1 VTIPTNT
8 ESTWT
13 IAQLWARLDRVA
25 GLVVAG
31 LVVISATLSRHAP
44 PGRRIRDDVPLM
56 PRIDRRTWL
65 IFGGYAVAFVLVAMA
80 NIAHLPPLVR
90 FVFAV
95 VALAGG
101 AVAVSEATE
110 RLAHRMS
117 PAATGV
123 VQSTL
128 GNLPELFLA
137 VFALQAGLTGVVAAA
152 LVGSVLGNALFV
164 LGLALVTGGLRHGK
178 LHFSAAA
185 NRLYATELLLGVAA
199 LIIPFLAT
207 QPGAPDFGHA
217 EELSAFV
224 AVVLLILFAISVPIS
239 LRLKE
244 KPPGTVENEEAR
256 AEPEAV
262 PHHVQPLGQ
271 TLALLAGSAASAAFV
286 ADWFVEA
293 LEPAMGAIGM
303 SEAFAGLI
311 VVAVAGNAIEHL
323 AGVTAAYKNRG
334 DLSMSLILNSAL
346 QVVLF
351 LAPVIVLL
359 SFFVAP
365 MPLTLIFD
373 PLLLGTLAV
382 TVLLVYAMVVD
393 GEANAFEGAMLLGLY
408 AIIGAAVWFGPAI
421 GT

>member
-1 VTIPTNT
+1 MM
-8 ESTWT
+8 
-13 IAQLWARLDRVA
+13 
-25 GLVVAG
+25 
-31 LVVISATLSRHAP
+31 SATM
-44 PGRRIRDDVPLM
+44 LM
-56 PRIDRRTWL
+56 RVDRRTWI
-65 IFGGYAVAFVLVAMA
+65 IFGGYAVAFVLVAIV
-80 NIAHLPPLVR
+80 NLLQLPPIVR

-95 VALAGG
+95 LALAGG

-110 RLAHRMS
+110 RLAHRLS

-137 VFALQAGLTGVVAAA
+137 IFALQAGLVQVVAAA
-152 LVGSVLGNALFV
+152 LIGSVLGNALFV
-164 LGLALVTGGLRHGK
+164 LGLALVAGGLRHGK
-178 LHFSAAA
+178 ITFSAAA

-199 LIIPFLAT
+199 LIVPFLAT

-224 AVVLLILFAISVPIS
+224 AIVLLVLFAISVPIS
-239 LRLKE
+239 LRLKQAGPGVVPNIE
-244 KPPGTVENEEAR
+244 AAEGAGEGETPAPHVPP
-256 AEPEAV
+256 
-262 PHHVQPLGQ
+262 PLGQ
-271 TLALLAGSAASAAFV
+271 TLVLLAGSAASAAFV

-293 LEPAMGAIGM
+293 LEPAMATIGM

-311 VVAVAGNAIEHL
+311 VVAIAGNAIEHL

-359 SFFVAP
+359 SFVVAP
-365 MPLTLIFD
+365 VPLTLIFD

-421 GT
+421 ST

>member
-1 VTIPTNT
+1 
-8 ESTWT
+8 
-13 IAQLWARLDRVA
+13 
-25 GLVVAG
+25 
-31 LVVISATLSRHAP
+31 
-44 PGRRIRDDVPLM
+44 M
-56 PRIDRRTWL
+56 PSLDRRTL
-65 IFGGYAVAFVLVAMA
+65 IVFGGYAAAFVVVAIVNMLE
-80 NIAHLPPLVR
+80 LPPLVR
-90 FVFAV
+90 FAFAV
-95 VALAGG
+95 IALAFG

-137 VFALQAGLTGVVAAA
+137 VFALQAGLTEVVAAA

-164 LGLALVTGGLRHGK
+164 LGLALLAGGLRHGH

-217 EELSAFV
+217 PELSAFV
-224 AVVLLILFAISVPIS
+224 AVVLLVLFAASVPIS
-239 LRLKE
+239 LRLKQAG
-244 KPPGTVENEEAR
+244 PGSTPDVESQDDD
-256 AEPEAV
+256 AEIAAAAGGRHAPA
-262 PHHVQPLGQ
+262 PPLGQ
-271 TLALLAGSAASAAFV
+271 TLVLLGASAASAAFV
-286 ADWFVEA
+286 AEWFVEA
-293 LEPAMGAIGM
+293 LEPAMAAIGM

-323 AGVTAAYKNRG
+323 AGVTAAWKNRG
-334 DLSMSLILNSAL
+334 DLALSLILNSAL

-359 SFFVAP
+359 SFVVAP
-365 MPLTLIFD
+365 APLTLIFT
-373 PLLLGTLAV
+373 PLLLGSLAV
-382 TVLLVYAMVVD
+382 TVLLVYAVVSD
-393 GEANAFEGAMLLGLY
+393 GEANAFEGAMLLGVY

>member
-1 VTIPTNT
+1 M
-8 ESTWT
+8 
-13 IAQLWARLDRVA
+13 
-25 GLVVAG
+25 
-31 LVVISATLSRHAP
+31 
-44 PGRRIRDDVPLM
+44 PG
-56 PRIDRRTWL
+56 IDRRTL
-65 IFGGYAVAFVLVAMA
+65 IVFGGYAAAFVAVAIVNLVA
-80 NIAHLPPLVR
+80 LPPMVR

-95 VALAGG
+95 IALAFG

-164 LGLALVTGGLRHGK
+164 LGLALLAGGLRHGH

-224 AVVLLILFAISVPIS
+224 AIVLLVLFAASVPIS
-239 LRLKE
+239 LRLKQAG
-244 KPPGTVENEEAR
+244 PGSTPDVETATAAEEA
-256 AEPEAV
+256 EEAGAQA
-262 PHHVQPLGQ
+262 PHPAAPPLGQ
-271 TLALLAGSAASAAFV
+271 TLVLLGASAASAAFV
-286 ADWFVEA
+286 AEWFVEA
-293 LEPAMGAIGM
+293 LEPAMAAIGM

-311 VVAVAGNAIEHL
+311 VVAIAGNAIEHL
-323 AGVTAAYKNRG
+323 AGVTAAWKNRG
-334 DLSMSLILNSAL
+334 DLALSLILNSAL

-359 SFFVAP
+359 SFVVAP
-365 MPLTLIFD
+365 APLTLIFD
-373 PLLLGTLAV
+373 PLLLGSLAA
-382 TVLLVYAMVVD
+382 TVLLVYAVVSD
-393 GEANAFEGAMLLGLY
+393 GEANAFEGAMLLGVY

>member
-1 VTIPTNT
+1 MM
-8 ESTWT
+8 
-13 IAQLWARLDRVA
+13 
-25 GLVVAG
+25 
-31 LVVISATLSRHAP
+31 SA
-44 PGRRIRDDVPLM
+44 M
-56 PRIDRRTWL
+56 PRVDRRTWI
-65 IFGGYAVAFVLVAMA
+65 IFGGYAVAFVLVAVA
-80 NIAHLPPLVR
+80 NLLHLPPLVS
-90 FVFAV
+90 FGAAV
-95 VALAGG
+95 LALAGG

-110 RLAHRMS
+110 RLAHRLS

-137 VFALQAGLTGVVAAA
+137 IFALQAGLVEVVAAA

-164 LGLALVTGGLRHGK
+164 LGLALVAGGLRHGK
-178 LHFSAAA
+178 ITFSAGA

-217 EELSAFV
+217 QELSAFV
-224 AVVLLILFAISVPIS
+224 AIILLVLFAISVPIS
-239 LRLKE
+239 LRLSHA
-244 KPPGTVENEEAR
+244 PPGTVQSEEAR
-256 AEPEAV
+256 SDPEAATHA
-262 PHHVQPLGQ
+262 PPPLGQ
-271 TLALLAGSAASAAFV
+271 TLLLLGGSAASAAFV

-293 LEPAMGAIGM
+293 LEPAMATIGM

-311 VVAVAGNAIEHL
+311 VVAIAGNAIEHL

-351 LAPVIVLL
+351 LAPVLVLL
-359 SFFVAP
+359 SFVVAP
-365 MPLTLIFD
+365 VPMTLIFD

-408 AIIGAAVWFGPAI
+408 TIIGAAVWWGPQI